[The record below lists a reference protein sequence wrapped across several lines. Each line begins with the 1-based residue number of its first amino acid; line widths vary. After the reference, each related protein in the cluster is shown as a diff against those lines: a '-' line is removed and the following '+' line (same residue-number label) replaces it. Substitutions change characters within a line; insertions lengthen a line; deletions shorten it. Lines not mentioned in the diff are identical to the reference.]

1 MLPYA
6 TVAEAEA
13 ALGRAMTWSEAAW
26 FWYSA
31 TTPDFCLYCHS
42 VVFVLLVYTLALLPL
57 ALLELR
63 APAKLTTPY
72 KLQPRVR
79 LSPVAFLRCFK
90 DTLSTIVLSTTP
102 LPFISYPV
110 FRVVVGIRAGLPLP
124 SPGETAVQLLVYL
137 LVEDYLGYWIH
148 RLLHTEWCYARIHR
162 VHHEFDVP
170 MGYAAPYA
178 HWAEVFVL
186 GSASFAG
193 LAMVP
198 CHMLSPCGSGSSS
211 APWKPS
217 KSTAGGGS
225 PCCRQH
231 PGAPP
236 RPRCRLSWG
245 SRSRQSS

>member
-1 MLPYA
+1 
-6 TVAEAEA
+6 
-13 ALGRAMTWSEAAW
+13 MTWSEAAW

-231 PGAPP
+231 PGAPLAP
-236 RPRCRLSWG
+236 GVASAGAVGHAKAVDVRRLLG
-245 SRSRQSS
+245 R